1 MNINEVL
8 QKTVELQASDLHITV
23 GLPPMMR
30 VNGMLLPYGEI
41 QMTPEDT
48 KDMMGQVLKE
58 LQIKSLEKRGE
69 VDLSYHLP
77 GISRFRVNMYKQ
89 RGYISMAFR
98 VITVKIPTIDEL
110 GFPSVLKDLSLKQ
123 SGFIL
128 VTGPTGSG
136 KSTTLAAMVNHINNN
151 RNCHIIALEDPIE
164 YLHKHY
170 RSMINQRE
178 IGKDSMR
185 FSTALRAAL
194 REDPDVIF
202 VGEMRDVETI
212 GIAITAA
219 ETGHLVM
226 STLHTGSADKTIDR
240 IIDVFPPQQQQQI
253 RIQLSGVL
261 NGVISQKLLPTA
273 DGTGRVAALEI
284 MIANNAVGNLIRE
297 GKTHQIHSIIQ
308 SSMKVGM
315 RSMDYS
321 LSDLLRRGIITREIA
336 SLHATDQEML
346 KRYLS
351 NPERV

>member
-1 MNINEVL
+1 
-8 QKTVELQASDLHITV
+8 
-23 GLPPMMR
+23 
-30 VNGMLLPYGEI
+30 
-41 QMTPEDT
+41 
-48 KDMMGQVLKE
+48 
-58 LQIKSLEKRGE
+58 
-69 VDLSYHLP
+69 
-77 GISRFRVNMYKQ
+77 MYKQ